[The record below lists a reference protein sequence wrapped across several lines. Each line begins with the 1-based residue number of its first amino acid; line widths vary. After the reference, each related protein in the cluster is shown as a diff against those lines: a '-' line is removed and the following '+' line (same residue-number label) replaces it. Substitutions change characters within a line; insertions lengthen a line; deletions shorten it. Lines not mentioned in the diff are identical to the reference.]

1 MALLLYAR
9 KNYIFEAN
17 RNLVAYYT
25 SLNGFPKEDMVSGS
39 DVTVISNDR
48 STVVCFE
55 AFFV

>member
-1 MALLLYAR
+1 MLERIIYL
-9 KNYIFEAN
+9 KQTETSF
-17 RNLVAYYT
+17 VAYYT